1 MLTFILKC
9 ELAALQWFTEYV
21 NFVKRPLLPP
31 FPTNKNVL
39 KRQALQA
46 LQALQQSVYPFFF
59 FFLSKL
65 LNANTIYREWIR
77 GRLEE
82 NLDQGALKFGSE
94 KGLSRGQ
101 DLKSRTMGSVLT
113 LLCLCASQEVIQHPH
128 TASHQP
134 SLQGWEALVCFSIQ
148 WALIFTSICES
159 HSNTN
164 NFLGKFIPNV
174 VPGCYP
180 DTALTLGSPARAV
193 PPLCKPQL
201 PSCSCQQTA
210 SPTLLQYHLWYLGC
224 STSLNTTVR

>member
-77 GRLEE
+77 DRLEE

-113 LLCLCASQEVIQHPH
+113 LLCLSGSHPASPYCF
-128 TASHQP
+128 P
-134 SLQGWEALVCFSIQ
+134 PALL
-148 WALIFTSICES
+148 AR
-159 HSNTN
+159 
-164 NFLGKFIPNV
+164 
-174 VPGCYP
+174 
-180 DTALTLGSPARAV
+180 LGS
-193 PPLCKPQL
+193 LGM
-201 PSCSCQQTA
+201 
-210 SPTLLQYHLWYLGC
+210 LLHPVGSDLH
-224 STSLNTTVR
+224 